1 MWRYG
6 GQGFER
12 VDSWR
17 YESCQGLRERQEA
30 RVSGTVIPGLADGT
44 FSRARGFS
52 FASATGLRDS
62 TIDALAG
69 SRGRALRVFRGSGA
83 LAVS

>member
-1 MWRYG
+1 M
-6 GQGFER
+6 ER
-12 VDSWR
+12 VR
-17 YESCQGLRERQEA
+17 GLRARQESRLA
-30 RVSGTVIPGLADGT
+30 GVVIPELADGT

-69 SRGRALRVFRGSGA
+69 SRGRALRFFRGSGA